1 MKARLLLGISIT
13 ALVACSGSA
22 IRRDTPAP
30 FIPVER
36 QYLQLPQGVAP
47 MFPAFTPDGQDIVFL
62 NEGDRTTWII
72 RPDGSGLLCIDCE
85 FADRPTAK
93 SLIFVYPF
101 SDRKRLFIGRG
112 LGKRGG
118 GTTGED
124 ADAWVLECAPSI
136 RDCASHRF
144 LDVDMSTDQGRFALI
159 HRRFWHLAPDE
170 THLGWMNVRADGT
183 VLVVGRLERRADRY
197 VVADPRALNP
207 PGPTDSRD
215 DRADRW
221 EDFSQLYELKGFA
234 PDGKSVLAVGLS
246 GHNIDVIRID
256 LATGAYTQLTA
267 DPDWDEDGSLSPDQR
282 LYVVNS
288 WRGRDRFD
296 VFSWIPQIRG
306 FTGLMLGAALA
317 THYVSTWTGFQCN
330 LSPWL
335 LPATGD
341 DGGKLLGQPL
351 DVYGDDLTAAANVAG
366 RHVWTP
372 DSTKVLL
379 SERTRTPPPDRQIP
393 NRLAIAH
400 LVREPTS
407 PVPAAPSE
415 IGTWAP
421 PAAGYEG
428 PHAAERTVT
437 VRGEAGG
444 KATIRYSG
452 ALGQN
457 AATVVVFERF
467 TDDGRSFVD
476 GTMEISSLTGRWK
489 LFADV
494 AVSGEHSGN
503 LKMDLKLDNNIRPV
517 PAKTGTITAIYDG
530 KTAPPLPE
538 VGPCYDKL
546 PKPSPLRLEATRAGN
561 ELQATV
567 TADVYGDVRPVA
579 GAVVQAGAASAR
591 TDASGVAIIKVAGDS
606 GNLAVTATAGDT
618 FIPATIS
625 TPRD

>member
-1 MKARLLLGISIT
+1 MTARIFLGAALL
-13 ALVACSGSA
+13 ALSACSGRLVRPDS
-22 IRRDTPAP
+22 PPP

-36 QYLQLPQGVAP
+36 QYLQMPSSVAP

-62 NEGDRTTWII
+62 NDGDRTTWIV
-72 RPDGSGLLCIDCE
+72 RPDGAELRCIDCG
-85 FADRPTAK
+85 FSDRPTAK
-93 SLIFVYPF
+93 GVIFVYPF

-118 GTTGED
+118 GTTGAD

-144 LDVDMSTDQGRFALI
+144 LDVDMSADQGPFALI

-183 VLVVGRLERRADRY
+183 VLVVGRLERREDRY
-197 VVADPRALNP
+197 VVADPRAVNP
-207 PGPTDSRD
+207 PGPVDSRD
-215 DRADRW
+215 ERADRW

-234 PDGKSVLAVGLS
+234 PDGKSVLAVGLQ
-246 GHNIDVIRID
+246 GQNIDVIRID
-256 LATGAYTQLTA
+256 LATGAYTRLTG
-267 DPDWDEDGSLSPDQR
+267 DPDWDEDSSLSPDQR

-288 WRGRDRFD
+288 WRGRERLD
-296 VFSWIPQIRG
+296 VFTWIPQIRG
-306 FTGLMLGAALA
+306 FTGLLLGAAIA

-341 DGGKLLGQPL
+341 EGGKLLGQPL
-351 DVYGDDLTAAANVAG
+351 DVYGDDLTASANVAG
-366 RHVWTP
+366 RPVWSP
-372 DSTKVLL
+372 DSTRVLL
-379 SERTRTPPPDRQIP
+379 SEKTRTPPPGQQIP
-393 NRLAIAH
+393 NRLAIAR
-400 LVREPTS
+400 LMREPTTA
-407 PVPAAPSE
+407 VPASPSE
-415 IGTWAP
+415 VGSWAP
-421 PAAGYEG
+421 QAARYEG
-428 PHAAERTVT
+428 PHAVERTV
-437 VRGEAGG
+437 VARGERGG
-444 KATIRYSG
+444 KATIKYSG
-452 ALGQN
+452 SLGQN
-457 AATVVVFERF
+457 AATAVVFERF

-476 GTMEISSLTGRWK
+476 GTMEISSQTGRWK

-494 AVSGEHSGN
+494 AVSGEHTGS
-503 LKMDLKLDNNIRPV
+503 LKMDLQLDNNVRPL
-517 PAKTGTITAIYDG
+517 PTKAGTITAVYDG
-530 KTAPPLPE
+530 NAAPPLPDL
-538 VGPCYDKL
+538 GPCYDKL

-561 ELQATV
+561 QLRATV

-591 TDASGVAIIKVAGDS
+591 TDASGVAIIKVDGDS